1 MFVFVCMFKI
11 VDSQT
16 YCLKTFKDRSKAL
29 FLNVEAML
37 DPLEMKFSKFIKET
51 VEFQDKTTQTYFSV
65 SSDNPID
72 G

>member
-1 MFVFVCMFKI
+1 
-11 VDSQT
+11 
-16 YCLKTFKDRSKAL
+16 LKTFKDRSKAL

-37 DPLEMKFSKFIKET
+37 DPLEMKVSKFIKET